1 MCTIMYM
8 HAGSQSEED
17 KHRQVEIDGEDY
29 PWSVSPPA
37 KKIKAEAGPAE
48 REKRGK
54 IHRNRLLGLQI
65 QGALIGHHMSNNN
78 NTNQLTCKPRN
89 SEHF

>member
-1 MCTIMYM
+1 MYM
-8 HAGSQSEED
+8 HAGSQSEDD
-17 KHRQVEIDGEDY
+17 KHRQVEVDGTGEDY

-37 KKIKAEAGPAE
+37 KKSKAEAGPAE

-54 IHRNRLLGLQI
+54 IHQNRLLGLQI

-78 NTNQLTCKPRN
+78 KLTCKPRN